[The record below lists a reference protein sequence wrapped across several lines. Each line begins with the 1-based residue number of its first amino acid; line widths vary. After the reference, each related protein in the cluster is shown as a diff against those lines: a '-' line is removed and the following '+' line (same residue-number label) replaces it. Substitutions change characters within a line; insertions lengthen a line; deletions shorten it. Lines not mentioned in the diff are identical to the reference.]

1 MTIIRR
7 KLRDNRFS
15 KQGIKTVTITLFFS
29 SRSSRKDRTSYI
41 EAWKTQ
47 KRGVSRRS
55 RDENTASEM
64 KNTRSEIDKR
74 LNAMEE
80 KVN

>member
-7 KLRDNRFS
+7 KLRDDRFS
-15 KQGIKTVTITLFFS
+15 KQGITTVTITLFFS

-41 EAWKTQ
+41 EVWKTQ
-47 KRGVSRRS
+47 KRGASRRS

-64 KNTRSEIDKR
+64 KNTLSEIDKR

-80 KVN
+80 KIN